1 MGKDNRGV
9 EGTCAAPKTERR
21 NRYIKSTA
29 GIAGG
34 WREREGEREKQ
45 EGGKKKGKK
54 VGCPFSSYTPYGTTA
69 GIVCLCRI
77 LRLNILSLK
86 LTGQFS

>member
-1 MGKDNRGV
+1 MDSREV
-9 EGTCAAPKTERR
+9 EGTCTSTAPKTERR

-34 WREREGEREKQ
+34 WREREREEQ
-45 EGGKKKGKK
+45 EGGKKGKK
-54 VGCPFSSYTPYGTTA
+54 VGCPFSSYAPHSTTA

-77 LRLNILSLK
+77 LCL
-86 LTGQFS
+86 

>member
-1 MGKDNRGV
+1 MGMDNRGV

-34 WREREGEREKQ
+34 WREREGEREEQ
-45 EGGKKKGKK
+45 EGGKKGKK
-54 VGCPFSSYTPYGTTA
+54 EGCPFSSYTPYSTTA
-69 GIVCLCRI
+69 GIVV
-77 LRLNILSLK
+77 SLQTFVFK
-86 LTGQFS
+86 HPFP

>member
-1 MGKDNRGV
+1 MGMDNRGV

-34 WREREGEREKQ
+34 WQRRKGNERSRKE
-45 EGGKKKGKK
+45 GKKRKKGGMPILELHSIWHDCGHRVSLQNFAFKY
-54 VGCPFSSYTPYGTTA
+54 PFP
-69 GIVCLCRI
+69 
-77 LRLNILSLK
+77 
-86 LTGQFS
+86 

>member
-1 MGKDNRGV
+1 MGMDSRGV

-34 WREREGEREKQ
+34 WREREWEREKQ
-45 EGGKKKGKK
+45 EGGKKRKKGGMPILELHSIWHDCGHRVSLQKFAFK
-54 VGCPFSSYTPYGTTA
+54 HPFP
-69 GIVCLCRI
+69 
-77 LRLNILSLK
+77 
-86 LTGQFS
+86 